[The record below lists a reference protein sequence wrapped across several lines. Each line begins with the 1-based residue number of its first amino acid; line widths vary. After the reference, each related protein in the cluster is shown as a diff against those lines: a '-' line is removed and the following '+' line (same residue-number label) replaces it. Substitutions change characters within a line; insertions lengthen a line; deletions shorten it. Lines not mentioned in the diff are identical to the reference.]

1 MIKWNADLYDNK
13 HSFIAK
19 YGEDLLS
26 WLDARENETIL
37 DLGCGTGQLTHEIT
51 KSGATVTGMDASAE
65 MIEKATAAY
74 PGTKFFVG
82 DATGFE
88 TSQQYDAVFSN
99 ATLHWINDQD
109 AALTAV
115 NKALKAGGRFV
126 LEMGGKNNIKSIAD
140 AVVTTLQEKKLLEGQ
155 PFQFWYFPS
164 VAAYTTLLEQHGF
177 TVESV
182 LYFNRPTPLTGED
195 GMKNWIDMFGSF
207 LFKNI
212 DAAKAATVTQEA
224 VAKLKPTNY
233 NNGTWYADYVRLRIK
248 AIKN

>member
-13 HSFIAK
+13 HSFVAK

-26 WLDARENETIL
+26 WLDAKEHETIL

-51 KSGATVTGMDASAE
+51 KTGAIVTGMDASAE

-74 PGTKFFVG
+74 PETKFFVG
-82 DATGFE
+82 DATSFE
-88 TSQQYDAVFSN
+88 VATPYDAVFSN
-99 ATLHWINDQD
+99 ATLHWINNQD
-109 AALTAV
+109 AALSNI
-115 NKALKAGGRFV
+115 NKALKTGGRLV

-140 AVVTTLQEKKLLEGQ
+140 AVLNTLQEQQLTDGK

-164 VAAYTTLLEQHGF
+164 VATYTTLLEQHGF

-182 LYFNRPTPLTGED
+182 LYFNRPTPLSGED

-207 LFKNI
+207 LYKNI
-212 DAAKAATVTQEA
+212 DTAKAADITKEA
-224 VAKLKPTNY
+224 VEKLRPTNY
-233 NNGTWYADYVRLRIK
+233 INGTWYADYVRLRIK

>member
-13 HSFIAK
+13 HSFVAK

-26 WLDARENETIL
+26 WLDAKENETIL

-51 KSGATVTGMDASAE
+51 KTGATVTGMDASAE

-82 DATGFE
+82 DATNFE
-88 TSQQYDAVFSN
+88 TNTSYDAVFSN
-99 ATLHWINDQD
+99 ATLHWINNQD

-140 AVVTTLQEKKLLEGQ
+140 AVVTTLQEKELLQGQ

-164 VAAYTTLLEQHGF
+164 VATYTTLLEQHGF

-207 LFKNI
+207 LFRNI

-233 NNGTWYADYVRLRIK
+233 SNGTWYADYVRLRIK